1 MEPYTAFETLHTF
14 RNLLY
19 ECFDCRA
26 DALFELTDAILTT
39 GVFPSPVHPSLEPTH
54 RRGSGVA
61 STLR

>member
-19 ECFDCRA
+19 ECF
-26 DALFELTDAILTT
+26 
-39 GVFPSPVHPSLEPTH
+39 VFPSPVHPSLEPTH